1 VLRCR
6 IAPEERSTRRRS
18 AAMARKEVK
27 SEITGAVWKITRQ
40 QGDQVAEE
48 DEILILESMKM
59 EIPVLAETRGTIVE
73 ILVKEGDAVAE
84 GQAVAIVEVG

>member
-1 VLRCR
+1 
-6 IAPEERSTRRRS
+6 
-18 AAMARKEVK
+18 MARKEVK

-40 QGDQVAEE
+40 QGDQVGEE

-59 EIPVLAETRGTIVE
+59 EIPVLAEVRGTIVE